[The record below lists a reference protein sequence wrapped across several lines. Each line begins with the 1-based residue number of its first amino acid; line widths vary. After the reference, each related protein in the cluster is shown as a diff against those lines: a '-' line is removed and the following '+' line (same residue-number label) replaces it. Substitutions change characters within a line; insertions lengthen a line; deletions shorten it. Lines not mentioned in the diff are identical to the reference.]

1 MLKKRVSRSLL
12 AYVLLG
18 GTLAGCSGGGTEA
31 EPALDTT
38 ESAGTESLSLPIV
51 EKPITI
57 KWYQRNYVETELKSM
72 GEMEAF
78 KELEKRTGIHIEFV
92 HPPNSGNNEA
102 LNVMLA
108 TGDYPDVIFWDWAGV
123 PRGLTGL
130 INDGVA
136 IKLNDYLDKYA
147 PNYKK
152 ALEKYPEVK
161 KYVTLDDG
169 TYPSFFQLDPDP
181 MRTSYNGLIIRKDWL
196 DKLGLQPPTTI
207 DEWHN
212 VLRAFKEKDPNGNG
226 KADEIPY
233 SIAKAPSGTA
243 LGGIGSGM
251 SEFTAAWGIL
261 DGFYKDPASG
271 KLLYGPL
278 QPQYKDYLTT
288 MANWYEEGLIDS
300 EFASTDSKGLT
311 TKLQNE
317 LVGTTYGSLG
327 SLIGNTTTVARTKN
341 PNFSLIGVKPPIGP
355 AGKPYNYAA
364 STIQKVGLSA
374 IISTSSKYPKEIVRL
389 IDYMYS
395 DEGQAL
401 LNWGI
406 EGKSYTVKD
415 GNKTYTDDIM
425 RNKDGKA
432 PQQAI
437 YHYATP
443 VFGHT
448 KVMEYDAWSQI
459 SLPFPEQ
466 KESIKTFAS
475 ADTSLNTPTTLSFTA
490 EESSTLGSIMS
501 DINTYKQETVLRIL
515 MGTDPVS
522 KIDELQERLK
532 SMGIEE
538 AGQIYQAAYD
548 RFNARK

>member
-1 MLKKRVSRSLL
+1 MLKRKSTHSLL
-12 AYVLLG
+12 ACVLFGSVLV
-18 GTLAGCSGGGTEA
+18 GCASDKSTSNPSA
-31 EPALDTT
+31 ASDTN
-38 ESAGTESLSLPIV
+38 GTESLSMPITQ
-51 EKPITI
+51 KPITI

-72 GEMEAF
+72 GEMEVF

-92 HPPNSGNNEA
+92 HPPNTPDA

-108 TGDYPDVIFWDWAGV
+108 SGDYPDVIFWDWSSV

-136 IKLNDYLDKYA
+136 IKLNDYMDKYA
-147 PNYKK
+147 INYKK
-152 ALEKYPEVK
+152 ALVKHPDVK
-161 KYVTLDDG
+161 KFVTLDDG
-169 TYPSFFQLDPDP
+169 TYPAFFQLDPDP
-181 MRTSYNGLIIRKDWL
+181 LRTSYNGLITRKDWL
-196 DKLGLQPPTTI
+196 DKLGLKPPTTI
-207 DEWHN
+207 DEWHT
-212 VLRAFKEKDPNGNG
+212 VLKAFKEKDPNGNG

-233 SIAKAPSGTA
+233 SIAKTPSGTA

-271 KLLYGPL
+271 KLMYGPL

-288 MANWYEEGLIDS
+288 MASWYKEGLIDS

-317 LVGTTYGSLG
+317 LVGTTFGSLG
-327 SLIGNTTTVARTKN
+327 SIIGNTTTLARAKN
-341 PNFSLIGVKPPIGP
+341 PSFSLIGVKPPIGP
-355 AGKPYNYAA
+355 GGKSYNY
-364 STIQKVGLSA
+364 SSQTIQKVGLSA
-374 IISTSSKYPKEIVRL
+374 IITKSSKYPKEIIRL

-406 EGKSYTVKD
+406 EGKSYEVKD
-415 GNKTYTDDIM
+415 GKKFFTDDIM
-425 RNKDGKA
+425 KSKDGKS

-437 YHYATP
+437 YRYATP

-448 KVMEYDAWSQI
+448 KVMEYEPWSQI

-466 KESIKTFAS
+466 QESIKTFAS
-475 ADTSLNTPTTLSFTA
+475 ADTSLNTTLSISLTTD
-490 EESSTLGSIMS
+490 ESSQLGSLMS

-515 MGTDPVS
+515 MGADPIS
-522 KIDELQERLK
+522 KIDEFQKRLK
-532 SMGIEE
+532 SMGIDE
-538 AGQIYQAAYD
+538 ANKIYQTAFD

>member
-1 MLKKRVSRSLL
+1 MLTQKTVSSLL
-12 AYVLLG
+12 TCVLLG
-18 GTLAGCSGGGTEA
+18 GVLAGCAGDKENSQA
-31 EPALDTT
+31 PAASDNG
-38 ESAGTESLSLPIV
+38 AVESLSMPITQT
-51 EKPITI
+51 PITI
-57 KWYQRNYVETELKSM
+57 KWYQRNFVETELKSM

-92 HPPNSGNNEA
+92 HPPNTPDA

-108 TGDYPDVIFWDWAGV
+108 SGDYPDVIFWDWASV

-136 IKLNDYLDKYA
+136 IKLNDYMDKYA
-147 PNYKK
+147 VNYKK
-152 ALEKYPEVK
+152 VIEKNQDLK

-169 TYPSFFQLDPDP
+169 TYPAFFQLDPDP
-181 MRTSYNGLIIRKDWL
+181 MRTSYNGLITRKDWL
-196 DKLGLQPPTTI
+196 DKLGLKPPTTI
-207 DEWHN
+207 EEWHT
-212 VLRAFKEKDPNGNG
+212 VLKAFKEKDPNGNG

-243 LGGIGSGM
+243 LGGVGSGM

-271 KLLYGPL
+271 KLLYGPM

-288 MANWYEEGLIDS
+288 MASWYKEGLIDS
-300 EFASTDSKGLT
+300 EFASTDAKGLT

-327 SLIGNTTTVARTKN
+327 SIIGNTTTAARTKN
-341 PNFSLIGVKPPIGP
+341 PNFSLIGVKPPIGT
-355 AGKPYNYAA
+355 AGKAYNYSA
-364 STIQKVGLSA
+364 STIQKVGYSGV
-374 IISTSSKYPKEIVRL
+374 ITKSSKYPKEIVRL

-395 DEGQAL
+395 EEGQAL

-415 GNKTYTDDIM
+415 GKKSYTEEIM
-425 RNKDGKA
+425 KNKDGKA

-437 YHYATP
+437 YRYASS

-448 KVMEYDAWSQI
+448 KVMDYDAWSQI

-466 KESIKTFAS
+466 QESIKLFAS
-475 ADTSLNTPTTLSFTA
+475 ADTSLNTPTSLSLTND
-490 EESSTLGSIMS
+490 ESSKLGSIMS

-515 MGTDPVS
+515 MGADPVS
-522 KIDELQERLK
+522 KVDEFQKRLK
-532 SMGIEE
+532 SMGIDE
-538 AGQIYQAAYD
+538 ANKIYQAAFD

>member
-1 MLKKRVSRSLL
+1 MIVRKTVSSLL
-12 AYVLLG
+12 ACVLLG
-18 GTLAGCSGGGTEA
+18 GALAGCSSGGKEA
-31 EPALDTT
+31 VNTPATSDKGAPETLTM
-38 ESAGTESLSLPIV
+38 PITQ
-51 EKPITI
+51 KPITI

-92 HPPNSGNNEA
+92 HPPNTPDA

-108 TGDYPDVIFWDWAGV
+108 SGDYPDVVFWDWGTV

-130 INDGVA
+130 INDGIA
-136 IKLNDYLDKYA
+136 IKLNDYMDKYA
-147 PNYKK
+147 VNYKK
-152 ALEKYPEVK
+152 TIDKNPDLK
-161 KYVTLDDG
+161 KIVTLDDG
-169 TYPSFFQLDPDP
+169 TYPAFFQLDPDP
-181 MRTSYNGLIIRKDWL
+181 MRTSYNGLITRKDWL
-196 DKLGLQPPTTI
+196 DKLGLKPPTTI
-207 DEWHN
+207 DEWHT
-212 VLRAFKEKDPNGNG
+212 VLKAFKEKDPNGNG

-233 SIAKAPSGTA
+233 SIAKSPSGTA
-243 LGGIGSGM
+243 LGGVGSGM

-271 KLLYGPL
+271 KLLYGPM

-288 MANWYEEGLIDS
+288 MASWYKEGLIDS
-300 EFASTDSKGLT
+300 EFASTDAKGLT

-327 SLIGNTTTVARTKN
+327 SIIGNTTTAARTKN
-341 PNFSLIGVKPPIGP
+341 PSFSLVGVKPPIGP
-355 AGKPYNYAA
+355 GGKAYNYSA

-374 IISTSSKYPKEIVRL
+374 IVTKSSKYPKEIVRL

-395 DEGQAL
+395 EEGQAL

-406 EGKSYTVKD
+406 EGKSYVVKD
-415 GNKTYTDDIM
+415 GKKSYSEDIM
-425 RNKDGKA
+425 KSKDGKS

-437 YHYATP
+437 YRYATP

-448 KVMEYDAWSQI
+448 KVMEYDAWSAI

-466 KESIKTFAS
+466 QESIKTFAS
-475 ADTSLNTPTTLSFTA
+475 ADTSLNTTTSLSLTTD
-490 EESSTLGSIMS
+490 ESSKLGSIMS
-501 DINTYKQETVLRIL
+501 DINTYKQETVLRII
-515 MGTDPVS
+515 MGADPVS
-522 KIDELQERLK
+522 KIDEFQKRLK
-532 SMGIEE
+532 SMGIDE
-538 AGQIYQAAYD
+538 ANKIYQTAFD